1 MTNEA
6 QLVDYLK
13 KMAADLRQAHRRIKK
28 LEAGDAEP
36 IAIVGMACR
45 LPGDVGSPDEL
56 WELVRR
62 GGDAIGPMP
71 QDRGWDLDGLYH
83 PDPDH
88 SGTAYATEGG
98 FLSGAASFDSEFFG
112 IAPREALAMDPQQ
125 RLLLETAWEALENAG
140 VDPRSL
146 AGSRTGVFTG
156 LMYHDY
162 ASGPGM
168 LPDEVEGYLSTGMA
182 ASVASGRISYFLG
195 LEGPAVTLDTAC
207 SSSLVALHLAVQAL
221 RDGECDMALAGGATV
236 MSTPATFVENSRQ
249 RGLSRTGRCKS
260 FAAAADGVGW
270 GEGSALIVVERLSDA
285 RRKGHDVLA
294 IVRGSA
300 VNQDGASNGLTSP
313 NGPSQQRVI
322 QQALASA
329 RLGTAD
335 VDVVEA
341 HGTGTTLGDPIE
353 AQALLATYGQ
363 DRPADQPLWLGSVK
377 SNLGHT
383 QAAAGA
389 AGIIKMVM
397 AMRHEELPRTLH
409 VDGPTPEV
417 DWSAGAVELLTE
429 NRPWPRADR
438 PRRAGISSFGIS
450 GTNVHV
456 IVEEP
461 AAADLAADAPEET
474 DAPDGNRPPAPAAL
488 PVVPVLLSAA
498 TAAALP
504 AQAARL
510 HEHLLGRPDL
520 ALGDLACALAT
531 KRTAFEHRAVLL
543 AEDREELL
551 RELAGLMGAA
561 PSAGSVGGLASEVR
575 GAFLFTGQGAQRPGM
590 GRELYETFPVY
601 ARALEAVCAELD
613 PRLDR
618 PLLTVLLAGADTEDA
633 RLLDQ
638 TLYTQAATFA
648 LGVALFRLLEEW
660 GVRPRLL
667 SGHSV
672 GELTAAHVSGMLS
685 LTDACALVA
694 ARGRLMQELPAGGAM
709 VSVAATEDEVL
720 PLLAGHEASAGV
732 AAVNGPGSVVV
743 SGAEDVVTAIAAHF
757 TELGR
762 RTRRLPVSHAF
773 HSPLMEPVVEELRRV
788 AQGLAFQPADIPVV
802 SSVTGTV
809 LAPQDWADPGYW
821 ARQVREPVR
830 FHDVVRTLAED
841 GVTVF
846 LELGADGAL
855 TSMVNETLAALGGE
869 DFVVAP
875 ALRRERPEVRTLTTL
890 LARAHAAGLPVDWAA
905 FFAGQDAREVDLPT
919 YAFQH
924 AHYWVQTL
932 PGSGDVTAAGLAPAD
947 HPLLGAAL
955 VPATGGGWLFTGR
968 LSTDTHPW
976 LAGHALGDTVVL
988 PGTAVAELALWAGAR
1003 IGLESVADLTLEL
1016 PLALPSGGG
1025 VRVQVALGAPDA
1037 SGDREFTVHA
1047 QVEGSAEDVWTRHA
1061 GGRLTAAGT
1070 EPADDLAAWPPAG
1083 AEELSVDGFYADF
1096 AAAGFHY
1103 GPAFQGLRTVWR
1115 QGDRVYAE
1123 VRLPDEVAGD
1133 ADSFSLHPALADAA
1147 LHAAAFVPGEFG
1159 REQRGRLPFEW
1170 RGVSLHAAGA
1180 SFLRVRLTPN
1190 GPDSLALL
1198 FADADG
1204 RPVAT
1209 VDSLVV
1215 RPAGRVAEPGGPSD
1229 AMFVP
1234 SWAPAAAA
1242 EPAGLWAVLGSGAL
1256 AGLPG
1261 AEAHSDLAALGA
1273 ATDAGAPVPDFVV
1286 VATPAPADGK
1296 DGADAAHDSAQ
1307 RALDLLRSWL
1317 ADERFVSSRLVAV
1330 TRHANAVSPGEE
1342 PDPAQAA
1349 VWGLL
1354 SSAVTEHPG
1363 RIVLVDLDDAPQSLE
1378 ALRRAVA
1385 SDEPRTVLRNGA
1397 AHVPRLARAGAADGA
1412 AQGID
1417 PEGTAL
1423 ITGGTGTLGA
1433 LLAHHLVTRH
1443 GVTRLLLTSRQ
1454 GPDAPG
1460 ATELHDRLTQAGAH
1474 VTITACD
1481 ITDPHQL
1488 TQLLDTIPT
1497 SHPLTTVIHTAG
1509 TLDDATTT
1517 TLTDHQLHHVLRPKI
1532 DGATNLHHHTLHHPV
1547 TTFVLY
1553 SSAAGQLGTA
1563 GQANYAAAN
1572 TYLDALAH
1580 HRRAHGHPATSLAWG
1595 FWAQRSGMTGHLAD
1609 EEAVMRRM
1617 AGAGVL
1623 PISEEQGLAL
1633 FDAAVALDAPVCVP
1647 MPLDLAALRTQ
1658 AGAGTLPPLL
1668 RGLVR
1673 APARRAAAA
1682 PGTAGS
1688 PAFAAELAA
1697 LPQAERTRRLLDLVR
1712 THAATALGYPTSE
1725 GLDAKRTFRE
1735 LGFDSLAAIEL
1746 RNGVGGATGL
1756 RLPATLVFDH
1766 PTPSAVVDF
1775 LLGELTGGV
1784 QARPAARPAVSAS
1797 GADEPIAIVGMACR
1811 YPGGVS
1817 SPEELWELVLSGRD
1831 AIAGMP
1837 EDRGWDV
1844 ERLYDPELTRPGTS
1858 YVRQGG
1864 FLYDAADFD
1873 PEFFGI
1879 SPREALA
1886 MDPQQRLLLETA
1898 WEALEHAG
1906 IDPHA
1911 VRGSRT
1917 GVFTGMMYH
1926 DYATDR
1932 AELPEE
1938 AEGFIGTGSAGSVA
1952 SGRIAFTLGLEGP
1965 ALTIDTA
1972 CSSSLVALHLAAQ
1985 ALRSGECD
1993 LALAGGVTVMSTP
2006 AVFVELSRQGGLSPD
2021 GRCRS
2026 FADGADGTGW
2036 GEGAGLLLV
2045 ERLSDARRNGHPVLA
2060 IVRGTAVNQDGASN
2074 GLTAPNGPAQQRVI
2088 EEALDNAGLGLGDV
2102 DVVEAH
2108 GTGTTLGDPIEAQ
2121 ALLAT
2126 YGRDRPAGRP
2136 LRLGSVKSNMG
2147 HTQAAAGAA
2156 GIIKMVMAMRHG
2168 VMPKTLHVDSPSSQ
2182 IDWTSG
2188 GVELLTEAQE
2198 WPADGA
2204 PRRAGVSSFGISGT
2218 NAHVIIEQPP
2228 APAPVAAVPAAP
2240 EVVPWV
2246 LSGHDRAA
2254 LYAQAEQLVAH
2265 LEAHPE
2271 LSPADVGRTLTGR
2284 AALPHRAVVLG
2295 ADRDALLSGASGLAG
2310 RVGDPDAAL
2319 PPGVAEGSVLGDDRV
2334 VFVFPGQGAQWAGMA
2349 AELLDSSPVFR
2360 ARVQECEEALS
2371 PYVDWSLLAVLRQE
2385 PGTPP
2390 WDRVDVVQPAL
2401 WAVMVSLAEVW
2412 RSYGVEPDA
2421 VIGHSQGEIAAACVC
2436 GALDLGDGA
2445 RIVALRAKAIGSA
2458 LAGRGGMVSV
2468 ALPSAAARDL
2478 IAGWP
2483 GTISVASVNGPVST
2497 VVAGEPGA
2505 LDELLARCAEDG
2517 VRARRIPVDY
2527 ASHTAQV
2534 EEIEADLAAELKG
2547 IAPRSS
2553 SIPFFSTLTGG
2564 TLDTAELDAGYWYR
2578 NLRHTVEFEGA
2589 TRAALAQGFT
2599 VFAEISPHPV
2609 LVPSVQDSI
2618 DDAGAAAAAVGSLRR
2633 EDGGLR
2639 RMLTSVA
2646 EAGVLG
2652 VDIDWTP
2659 VFAGAARQVEL
2670 PTYAFQRRRFW
2681 LEGRRGAGDLTATG
2695 LESADHPLLG
2705 AAVVMAGGEGVVL
2718 TGLLSGRTH
2727 PWLLDHAV
2735 SGTVLLPGTA
2745 FVDLAIR
2752 AGDHLGHP
2760 HLEELTL
2767 QAPLLLGTGPDDDV
2781 TVQVRATPDA
2791 GADGCTVTVHS
2802 RTGDGD
2808 WTLHATGTLGQEAP
2822 AEPVPDAAWPP
2833 AGAEPVALDG
2843 VYDELAEGGYHYG
2856 PAFRG
2861 LEAVWRRDGEL
2872 FAEIRLPETERE
2884 EAARFGVHPALLD
2897 SALHAMAVAGDQESG
2912 VKLPFAWTGVH
2923 LYATGATAARVRL
2936 TPAGDQLSL
2945 LLTDDTGRPVV
2956 AVRSL
2961 VTRPA
2966 AIGQTSGGALE
2977 EALLH
2982 LDWAVLPAG
2991 AEGDGAVPYTLVG
3004 EDPFGLADGAERVLP
3019 DLAAL
3024 AADGPVPDTVVTCL
3038 APAGSGD
3045 PVTAAHA
3052 AAQETLERVRAW
3064 LADERFATSRLV
3076 LVTTGAVAAG
3086 DAEDVTDLPHATSW
3100 GLVTSAQT
3108 ENPDRFGLVDLDGR
3122 PESRDAFPA
3131 ALEGSEPRI
3140 AVRRGTVTAPRLARA
3155 RSHSALLPPSG
3166 GVPWRL
3172 ESTGSG
3178 TIENLALVPC
3188 PEVLDPLGP
3197 GQVRIAVHAVGM
3209 NFRDVVVALGVV
3221 TTQKG
3226 IGGDVAGVVMETG
3239 SGVTN
3244 VAVGD
3249 RVLGLCSDSFGPV
3262 AVCDHR
3268 FLTPMPDGWSYEQA
3282 ATIPITHLTAY
3293 YGLVDLAAVQQGE
3306 SVLVHAA
3313 AGGVGIAA
3321 VQLARHLGAEVYG
3334 TASPGK
3340 WQTLRDHGLDAPH
3353 IANSRTLE
3361 FEQWFMETSAGC
3373 GVDVVLDCLAGEFVD
3388 AGLRLQP
3395 RGGRFLEMGKTDK
3408 RDPAQVAEAYPGVA
3422 YQAYDLMEAGPD
3434 RIQEMLVAV
3443 MDLYRAGALV
3453 PPPITTYDVR
3463 RARDA
3468 MRDLSQAKLVGKA
3481 VLTVPQGI
3489 DPEGTALITGGT
3501 GTLGAL
3507 LAHHLVTRH
3516 GVTRLLLTSRQGP
3529 DAPGATELHDRL
3541 TQAGAHVTI
3550 TACDITDPHQLT
3562 QLLDTIP
3569 TPHPL
3574 TTVIHTAGTLDD
3586 ATTTTLTDHQLHHV
3600 LRPKIDGATNLHHH
3614 TLHHPVTTFVLY
3626 SSAAGQLGTAGQANY
3641 AAANTYL
3648 DALAHHRRAHGHPA
3662 TSLAW
3667 GFWAQR
3673 SGMTGHLADEEVE
3686 RMSRAG
3692 MRPLEDA
3699 EGLALFDA
3707 ACAADVPLQVI
3718 TRLTPAALKGDP
3730 DRVPHLFRGLVRS
3743 TSRRVVRA
3751 GNDGAELSTRLAALP
3766 AAERHRRLLDVVRS
3780 NAATVLGHASAE
3792 AVAPDRS
3799 FNELGFDSLTAVE
3812 FRNRL
3817 GTATG
3822 LRLPAT
3828 LVFEHPTPD
3837 ALAGY
3842 LLAELAPA
3850 GISDVEA
3857 ALSDVDALEA
3867 ALAAIAA
3874 DDGDRDRVTRRL
3886 RGLLSKWSAG
3896 DAEPASAHGLDD
3908 LDTASTDDLFDAID
3922 QGFGL

>member
-1 MTNEA
+1 
-6 QLVDYLK
+6 
-13 KMAADLRQAHRRIKK
+13 
-28 LEAGDAEP
+28 
-36 IAIVGMACR
+36 
-45 LPGDVGSPDEL
+45 
-56 WELVRR
+56 
-62 GGDAIGPMP
+62 
-71 QDRGWDLDGLYH
+71 
-83 PDPDH
+83 
-88 SGTAYATEGG
+88 
-98 FLSGAASFDSEFFG
+98 
-112 IAPREALAMDPQQ
+112 
-125 RLLLETAWEALENAG
+125 
-140 VDPRSL
+140 
-146 AGSRTGVFTG
+146 
-156 LMYHDY
+156 
-162 ASGPGM
+162 
-168 LPDEVEGYLSTGMA
+168 
-182 ASVASGRISYFLG
+182 
-195 LEGPAVTLDTAC
+195 
-207 SSSLVALHLAVQAL
+207 
-221 RDGECDMALAGGATV
+221 
-236 MSTPATFVENSRQ
+236 
-249 RGLSRTGRCKS
+249 
-260 FAAAADGVGW
+260 
-270 GEGSALIVVERLSDA
+270 
-285 RRKGHDVLA
+285 
-294 IVRGSA
+294 
-300 VNQDGASNGLTSP
+300 
-313 NGPSQQRVI
+313 
-322 QQALASA
+322 
-329 RLGTAD
+329 
-335 VDVVEA
+335 
-341 HGTGTTLGDPIE
+341 
-353 AQALLATYGQ
+353 
-363 DRPADQPLWLGSVK
+363 
-377 SNLGHT
+377 
-383 QAAAGA
+383 
-389 AGIIKMVM
+389 
-397 AMRHEELPRTLH
+397 
-409 VDGPTPEV
+409 
-417 DWSAGAVELLTE
+417 
-429 NRPWPRADR
+429 
-438 PRRAGISSFGIS
+438 
-450 GTNVHV
+450 
-456 IVEEP
+456 
-461 AAADLAADAPEET
+461 
-474 DAPDGNRPPAPAAL
+474 
-488 PVVPVLLSAA
+488 
-498 TAAALP
+498 
-504 AQAARL
+504 
-510 HEHLLGRPDL
+510 
-520 ALGDLACALAT
+520 
-531 KRTAFEHRAVLL
+531 
-543 AEDREELL
+543 
-551 RELAGLMGAA
+551 
-561 PSAGSVGGLASEVR
+561 
-575 GAFLFTGQGAQRPGM
+575 
-590 GRELYETFPVY
+590 
-601 ARALEAVCAELD
+601 
-613 PRLDR
+613 
-618 PLLTVLLAGADTEDA
+618 
-633 RLLDQ
+633 
-638 TLYTQAATFA
+638 
-648 LGVALFRLLEEW
+648 
-660 GVRPRLL
+660 
-667 SGHSV
+667 
-672 GELTAAHVSGMLS
+672 
-685 LTDACALVA
+685 
-694 ARGRLMQELPAGGAM
+694 
-709 VSVAATEDEVL
+709 
-720 PLLAGHEASAGV
+720 
-732 AAVNGPGSVVV
+732 
-743 SGAEDVVTAIAAHF
+743 
-757 TELGR
+757 
-762 RTRRLPVSHAF
+762 
-773 HSPLMEPVVEELRRV
+773 
-788 AQGLAFQPADIPVV
+788 
-802 SSVTGTV
+802 
-809 LAPQDWADPGYW
+809 
-821 ARQVREPVR
+821 
-830 FHDVVRTLAED
+830 
-841 GVTVF
+841 
-846 LELGADGAL
+846 
-855 TSMVNETLAALGGE
+855 
-869 DFVVAP
+869 
-875 ALRRERPEVRTLTTL
+875 
-890 LARAHAAGLPVDWAA
+890 
-905 FFAGQDAREVDLPT
+905 
-919 YAFQH
+919 
-924 AHYWVQTL
+924 
-932 PGSGDVTAAGLAPAD
+932 
-947 HPLLGAAL
+947 
-955 VPATGGGWLFTGR
+955 
-968 LSTDTHPW
+968 
-976 LAGHALGDTVVL
+976 
-988 PGTAVAELALWAGAR
+988 
-1003 IGLESVADLTLEL
+1003 
-1016 PLALPSGGG
+1016 
-1025 VRVQVALGAPDA
+1025 
-1037 SGDREFTVHA
+1037 
-1047 QVEGSAEDVWTRHA
+1047 
-1061 GGRLTAAGT
+1061 
-1070 EPADDLAAWPPAG
+1070 
-1083 AEELSVDGFYADF
+1083 
-1096 AAAGFHY
+1096 
-1103 GPAFQGLRTVWR
+1103 
-1115 QGDRVYAE
+1115 
-1123 VRLPDEVAGD
+1123 
-1133 ADSFSLHPALADAA
+1133 
-1147 LHAAAFVPGEFG
+1147 
-1159 REQRGRLPFEW
+1159 
-1170 RGVSLHAAGA
+1170 
-1180 SFLRVRLTPN
+1180 
-1190 GPDSLALL
+1190 
-1198 FADADG
+1198 
-1204 RPVAT
+1204 
-1209 VDSLVV
+1209 
-1215 RPAGRVAEPGGPSD
+1215 
-1229 AMFVP
+1229 
-1234 SWAPAAAA
+1234 
-1242 EPAGLWAVLGSGAL
+1242 
-1256 AGLPG
+1256 
-1261 AEAHSDLAALGA
+1261 
-1273 ATDAGAPVPDFVV
+1273 
-1286 VATPAPADGK
+1286 
-1296 DGADAAHDSAQ
+1296 
-1307 RALDLLRSWL
+1307 
-1317 ADERFVSSRLVAV
+1317 
-1330 TRHANAVSPGEE
+1330 
-1342 PDPAQAA
+1342 
-1349 VWGLL
+1349 
-1354 SSAVTEHPG
+1354 
-1363 RIVLVDLDDAPQSLE
+1363 
-1378 ALRRAVA
+1378 
-1385 SDEPRTVLRNGA
+1385 
-1397 AHVPRLARAGAADGA
+1397 
-1412 AQGID
+1412 
-1417 PEGTAL
+1417 
-1423 ITGGTGTLGA
+1423 
-1433 LLAHHLVTRH
+1433 
-1443 GVTRLLLTSRQ
+1443 
-1454 GPDAPG
+1454 
-1460 ATELHDRLTQAGAH
+1460 
-1474 VTITACD
+1474 
-1481 ITDPHQL
+1481 
-1488 TQLLDTIPT
+1488 
-1497 SHPLTTVIHTAG
+1497 
-1509 TLDDATTT
+1509 
-1517 TLTDHQLHHVLRPKI
+1517 
-1532 DGATNLHHHTLHHPV
+1532 
-1547 TTFVLY
+1547 
-1553 SSAAGQLGTA
+1553 
-1563 GQANYAAAN
+1563 
-1572 TYLDALAH
+1572 
-1580 HRRAHGHPATSLAWG
+1580 AWG

-3501 GTLGAL
+3501 GTLG
-3507 LAHHLVTRH
+3507 
-3516 GVTRLLLTSRQGP
+3516 
-3529 DAPGATELHDRL
+3529 
-3541 TQAGAHVTI
+3541 
-3550 TACDITDPHQLT
+3550 
-3562 QLLDTIP
+3562 
-3569 TPHPL
+3569 
-3574 TTVIHTAGTLDD
+3574 
-3586 ATTTTLTDHQLHHV
+3586 
-3600 LRPKIDGATNLHHH
+3600 
-3614 TLHHPVTTFVLY
+3614 
-3626 SSAAGQLGTAGQANY
+3626 
-3641 AAANTYL
+3641 
-3648 DALAHHRRAHGHPA
+3648 
-3662 TSLAW
+3662 
-3667 GFWAQR
+3667 
-3673 SGMTGHLADEEVE
+3673 
-3686 RMSRAG
+3686 
-3692 MRPLEDA
+3692 
-3699 EGLALFDA
+3699 
-3707 ACAADVPLQVI
+3707 
-3718 TRLTPAALKGDP
+3718 
-3730 DRVPHLFRGLVRS
+3730 
-3743 TSRRVVRA
+3743 
-3751 GNDGAELSTRLAALP
+3751 
-3766 AAERHRRLLDVVRS
+3766 
-3780 NAATVLGHASAE
+3780 
-3792 AVAPDRS
+3792 
-3799 FNELGFDSLTAVE
+3799 
-3812 FRNRL
+3812 
-3817 GTATG
+3817 
-3822 LRLPAT
+3822 
-3828 LVFEHPTPD
+3828 
-3837 ALAGY
+3837 
-3842 LLAELAPA
+3842 
-3850 GISDVEA
+3850 
-3857 ALSDVDALEA
+3857 
-3867 ALAAIAA
+3867 
-3874 DDGDRDRVTRRL
+3874 
-3886 RGLLSKWSAG
+3886 
-3896 DAEPASAHGLDD
+3896 
-3908 LDTASTDDLFDAID
+3908 
-3922 QGFGL
+3922 